1 MSSFGTGRSTIWRLA
16 AASALA
22 GAQST
27 AIFATG
33 AVMGAE
39 LAPDPSLATLPVSI
53 FIAGMAG
60 STLPAGH
67 VTARHGRR
75 ATYMLGMGIGIL
87 SGLVGAAAIMLSSF
101 ALFCV
106 ATLLGG
112 MLAAVAM
119 SFRFA
124 AAECVPEAA
133 RARALTTVLIGGVFA
148 GLLGGEMVTHTM
160 HLIPGHDFAGTYLA
174 SALFALA
181 GMMTLAGAPFPR
193 SEGTTTA
200 GRPLGAIARQ
210 PLFLAA
216 VISGAI
222 IYLLMN
228 FLMTSAPL
236 AMRMH
241 GMPQHQANFAVQWH
255 VVAMYAPS
263 FVAGWLISRL
273 GAARVTGLGLAVTA
287 LAAVIGL
294 AGESFAFFSLS
305 LLVLGVGWNF
315 GFAGASAM
323 VLDTHRPEERA
334 RVQALNDFI
343 VFGTVMVGSFLSG
356 GVLLAYGWTI
366 VCWLAF
372 PPIAVAFG
380 VLWLFRRAGTAQRA

>member
-1 MSSFGTGRSTIWRLA
+1 MTAFGTGRSTIWRLA
-16 AASALA
+16 AATALV

-39 LAPDPSLATLPVSI
+39 LAPDPALATLPVSI

-60 STLPAGH
+60 GTLPAGY

-75 ATYMLGMGIGIL
+75 STYMMGTGIGIL
-87 SGLVGAAAIMLSSF
+87 SGLTGAAAIMLGSF
-101 ALFCV
+101 ALFCS

-124 AAECVPEAA
+124 AAECVPDGA

-160 HLIPGHDFAGTYLA
+160 HLIPGYDFAGTYLV
-174 SALFALA
+174 SAVFALA
-181 GMMTLAGAPFPR
+181 GMVTLGGANFPR
-193 SEGTTTA
+193 VDGGPA
-200 GRPLGAIARQ
+200 RGRPLATITAQ

-216 VISGAI
+216 VVSGSI
-222 IYLLMN
+222 VYLLMN

-263 FVAGWLISRL
+263 FVSGWLIARL
-273 GAARVTGLGLAVTA
+273 GAVRVTVAGLIITA
-287 LAAVIGL
+287 IAAVIGL
-294 AGESFAFFSLS
+294 AGDSFTFFTLS
-305 LLVLGVGWNF
+305 LLVLGIGWNF
-315 GFAGASAM
+315 GFSGASAM
-323 VLDTHRPEERA
+323 VLDTHMPEERA

-343 VFGTVMVGSFLSG
+343 VFGTVMIGSFLSG
-356 GVLLAYGWTI
+356 GVLLTYGWTV

-372 PPIAVAFG
+372 PPIMVALI
-380 VLWLFRRAGTAQRA
+380 VLWLFQRKRAARLA

>member
-33 AVMGAE
+33 AVLGAA
-39 LAPDPSLATLPVSI
+39 LAPDPALATLPVSI

-60 STLPAGH
+60 STLPAGA
-67 VTARHGRR
+67 VTVRHGRR
-75 ATYMLGMGIGIL
+75 ATYLLGTGIGIL
-87 SGLVGAAAIMLSSF
+87 SGLIGAAAIVLSSF
-101 ALFCV
+101 TLFCL

-124 AAECVPEAA
+124 AAECVPAGA
-133 RARALTTVLIGGVFA
+133 QARALTTVLLGGVFA

-160 HLIPGHDFAGTYLA
+160 HLVPRHDFAGTYLV

-181 GMMTLAGAPFPR
+181 GMVILMGARFPR
-193 SEGTTTA
+193 PKATGTG
-200 GRPLGAIARQ
+200 GRALGAIARQ
-210 PLFLAA
+210 PLFIAA
-216 VISGAI
+216 VTSGAI

-263 FVAGWLISRL
+263 FVSGWLIARL
-273 GAARVTGLGLAVTA
+273 GATRVTLAGLIVTA
-287 LAAVIGL
+287 AAAVIGL
-294 AGESFAFFSLS
+294 AGDTFAFFSLS

-315 GFAGASAM
+315 GFSGASAM

-343 VFGTVMVGSFLSG
+343 VFGTVMLGSFLSG
-356 GVLLAYGWTI
+356 GVLLQYGWAV

-372 PPIAVAFG
+372 PPIAVALM
-380 VLWLFRRAGTAQRA
+380 VLWLFRRHNAVQPA

>member
-1 MSSFGTGRSTIWRLA
+1 
-16 AASALA
+16 
-22 GAQST
+22 
-27 AIFATG
+27 
-33 AVMGAE
+33 MGAD
-39 LAPDPSLATLPVSI
+39 LAPDPALATLPVSI
-53 FIAGMAG
+53 FIAGMAC

-75 ATYMLGMGIGIL
+75 ATYMLGSGIGIL
-87 SGLVGAAAIMLSSF
+87 SGLIGAAAIVLSSF
-101 ALFCV
+101 VMFCL

-124 AAECVPEAA
+124 AADCVPDGA

-160 HLIPGHDFAGTYLA
+160 HLVPGHDFAGTYLV

-181 GMMTLAGAPFPR
+181 GMALLAGARFPR
-193 SEGTTTA
+193 PESATASGRQLGT
-200 GRPLGAIARQ
+200 IARQ
-210 PLFLAA
+210 PLFIAA

-222 IYLLMN
+222 IFLLMN

-263 FVAGWLISRL
+263 FVSGWLISRM
-273 GAARVTGLGLAVTA
+273 GAARVTVAGLALTA

-294 AGESFAFFSLS
+294 AGESFAYFTLS

-315 GFAGASAM
+315 GFSGASAM

-343 VFGTVMVGSFLSG
+343 VFGTVMIGSFLSG
-356 GVLLAYGWTI
+356 GILLAYGWTV
-366 VCWLAF
+366 VCWLAI
-372 PPIAVAFG
+372 PPIAVALA
-380 VLWLFRRAGTAQRA
+380 VLRLFRRTGTARPA